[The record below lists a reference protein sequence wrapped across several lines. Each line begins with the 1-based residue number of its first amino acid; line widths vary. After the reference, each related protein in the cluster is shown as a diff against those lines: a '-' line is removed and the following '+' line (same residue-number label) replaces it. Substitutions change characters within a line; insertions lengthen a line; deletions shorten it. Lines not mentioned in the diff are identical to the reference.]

1 MSRHVLGIGEV
12 LWYLLPTGAQLG
24 GAPANFAYHAR
35 ALGADA
41 GVITRIGRDSLGD
54 DILRRLDV
62 MGLPAGLVQRDASAP
77 TGTVTVQLSADGVP
91 QFTIH
96 EDVAWDR
103 LGTTEAALAA
113 VADADAVCFGSLGQ
127 RCEPARSSIRQ
138 LVSAVRPAALRVFD
152 INLRQHFYSQE
163 VIEHSLQQTNV
174 LKLNE
179 AELPVLAALFGL
191 SGSVSRQLAEL
202 ARRFELKV
210 VALTRGPQGSLLL
223 GPGGW
228 FDQPGLPVEVQDTV
242 GAGDA
247 FTAALT
253 VGLLQGMALEVVN
266 RLANEVA
273 RHVCSCAG
281 ATPPLPAHLKAAFAT
296 P

>member
-12 LWYLLPTGAQLG
+12 LWDLLPTGAQLG

-41 GVITRIGRDSLGD
+41 GVITRIGSDSLGN
-54 DILRRLDV
+54 DILRR
-62 MGLPAGLVQRDASAP
+62 
-77 TGTVTVQLSADGVP
+77 
-91 QFTIH
+91 F
-96 EDVAWDR
+96 
-103 LGTTEAALAA
+103 
-113 VADADAVCFGSLGQ
+113 
-127 RCEPARSSIRQ
+127 
-138 LVSAVRPAALRVFD
+138 
-152 INLRQHFYSQE
+152 
-163 VIEHSLQQTNV
+163 LQQTNV

-228 FDQPGLPVEVQDTV
+228 FDQPGLPVEVRDTV

-281 ATPPLPAHLKAAFAT
+281 ATPPLPAHFKAAFAT

>member
-1 MSRHVLGIGEV
+1 MSWRVLGLGEV
-12 LWYLLPTGAQLG
+12 LWDLLPAGAQLG

-41 GVITRIGRDSLGD
+41 GVITRIGSDSLGD
-54 DILRRLDV
+54 DILRRFDV
-62 MGLPAGLVQRDASAP
+62 MGLPASLVQRDANAP
-77 TGTVTVQLSADGVP
+77 TGTVTVQLGADGVP

-96 EDVAWDR
+96 ENVAWDR
-103 LGTTEAALAA
+103 LTTTEEALAA

-138 LVSAVRPAALRVFD
+138 LVSAARPAALRIFD
-152 INLRQHFYSQE
+152 INLRQHFYSRE
-163 VIEHSLQQTNV
+163 VIEHSLQQANV
-174 LKLNE
+174 LKLNDT
-179 AELPVLAALFGL
+179 ELPVLAALFGL
-191 SGSVSRQLAEL
+191 TGSVSGQLAEL
-202 ARRFELKV
+202 TRRFELEV

-228 FDQPGLPVEVQDTV
+228 SDQPGLPVAVRDTV

-253 VGLLQGMALEVVN
+253 VGLLQGMTLDAVN

-273 RHVCSCAG
+273 RHVCSCTG
-281 ATPPLPAHLKAAFAT
+281 ATPPLPAHLKAAFAS